1 VVVNADA
8 AVRKE
13 LVFGHARP
21 GRRRGVS
28 QLPPFFVLDGDRFVP
43 SASARGPWSP
53 RHQHGGPPAALLAR
67 AFARQAA
74 SDTQIARLT
83 FDFLRPVPLA
93 PLTVVTRV
101 VRAGTKVQRLA
112 GSVLAEDGVAVIEA
126 TCLVMRLVPASVA
139 VPLEPLASPAPPAAS
154 VPFELPFMSGEE
166 GYHRAVE
173 WWLAKGTWGGGPV
186 AAWLRLRVPLVAG
199 ETPTPPLE
207 CLVAVADSASG
218 VAVAVDPALA
228 TFVNG
233 DLTIALH
240 RSPVGEWMCLD
251 AATTGEA
258 HGIGLARARLWDTT
272 GLVGR
277 SLQTLL
283 LEPRSGSERFR
294 GA

>member
-1 VVVNADA
+1 MTDA
-8 AVRKE
+8 FYV
-13 LVFGHARP
+13 P
-21 GRRRGVS
+21 
-28 QLPPFFVLDGDRFVP
+28 DGDAFV
-43 SASARGPWSP
+43 ATVHTRGPWSP

-126 TCLVMRLVPASVA
+126 TCLVMRVAPNSIVVPPETRAR
-139 VPLEPLASPAPPAAS
+139 PAPPTESA
-154 VPFELPFMSGEE
+154 PFELPFMSGDE

-173 WWLAKGTWGGGPV
+173 WRLAKGTWGRGPV
-186 AAWLRLRVPLVAG
+186 AAWLRLRVPVVAG

-207 CLVAVADSASG
+207 CLVAAADSASG
-218 VAVAVDPALA
+218 VAVAVDPAQA

-240 RSPVGEWMCLD
+240 RSPV
-251 AATTGEA
+251 
-258 HGIGLARARLWDTT
+258 
-272 GLVGR
+272 
-277 SLQTLL
+277 
-283 LEPRSGSERFR
+283 
-294 GA
+294 

>member
-1 VVVNADA
+1 MPRDA
-8 AVRKE
+8 YDT
-13 LVFGHARP
+13 
-21 GRRRGVS
+21 
-28 QLPPFFVLDGDRFVP
+28 LPPFFVRERDRFVP

-67 AFARQAA
+67 AFARQSGPDA
-74 SDTQIARLT
+74 QIARLT

-93 PLTVVTRV
+93 PLTVSTRV
-101 VRAGTKVQRLA
+101 VRAGAKVQRLA
-112 GSVLAEDGVAVIEA
+112 GSILAEDGTVVIEA
-126 TCLVMRLVPASVA
+126 TCLVMRLASARIA
-139 VPLEPLASPAPPAAS
+139 VPLETVTPPMPPAAGT
-154 VPFELPFMSGEE
+154 PFELPFMTGNQ

-173 WWLAKGTWGGGPV
+173 LRLVKGTWGRGPV
-186 AAWLRLRVPLVAG
+186 AVWVRLRVPLVDG

-207 CLVAVADSASG
+207 GLVAAADSASG
-218 VAVAVDPALA
+218 VAVVVDPALT

-240 RSPVGEWMCLD
+240 RRPVGEWVCLD

-258 HGIGLARARLWDTT
+258 HGIGLTRARLWDTA

-283 LEPRSGSERFR
+283 LEPRAATPGRRPS
-294 GA
+294 

>member
-1 VVVNADA
+1 
-8 AVRKE
+8 
-13 LVFGHARP
+13 
-21 GRRRGVS
+21 
-28 QLPPFFVLDGDRFVP
+28 LDGDRFVP

-67 AFARQAA
+67 AFARQTPPGA
-74 SDTQIARLT
+74 QIARLT

-93 PLTVVTRV
+93 PLTVATRV
-101 VRAGTKVQRLA
+101 VRAGAKVQRLA
-112 GSVLAEDGVAVIEA
+112 GSVLAEDGTVVIEA
-126 TCLVMRLVPASVA
+126 TCLAMRLAPASVA
-139 VPLEPLASPAPPAAS
+139 VPRETQAPPTPPAESA
-154 VPFELPFMSGEE
+154 PFELPFMTGAE

-173 WWLAKGTWGGGPV
+173 WRIAKGAWGAGPV

-218 VAVAVDPALA
+218 VAAILDPARA

-240 RSPVGEWMCLD
+240 RGAVGEWMCLD

-258 HGIGLARARLWDTT
+258 HGIGLTRARLWDTT

-283 LEPRSGSERFR
+283 LEPRGR
-294 GA
+294 

>member
-1 VVVNADA
+1 M
-8 AVRKE
+8 
-13 LVFGHARP
+13 
-21 GRRRGVS
+21 S

-67 AFARQAA
+67 AFARQAG

-173 WWLAKGTWGGGPV
+173 WRLAKGTWGGGPV